1 MTTVLQIGNRA
12 IAQGASPF
20 GSIAASEIIPL
31 LASYNIIP
39 QLICESIIDQAIAPI
54 TCIKEETAD
63 ALEQFYQHWDLTSE
77 DKRQAWRE
85 RYGLTQ
91 EQFELM
97 VTRKLRIEKFKQAS
111 WGHQLESY
119 FLKRKKQLDKVIYSL
134 IRTEQR
140 ATANELYFRI
150 KEGEQSFAELA
161 LLYSIGPEAQTGGII
176 GPVEL
181 GSVAPNFAQLL
192 YTSQVGVIQPP
203 VPFGESWVI
212 VRTEKLVP
220 AQLDNFM
227 RQRLL
232 QENFEAWFKQ
242 QLTQL
247 SPEEK
252 IWMGVNAKPVQV
264 QETNVA

>member
-12 IAQGASPF
+12 IA
-20 GSIAASEIIPL
+20 ASEIIPL
-31 LASYNIIP
+31 LASNNIIP

-54 TCIKEETAD
+54 TCTKEETAD

-91 EQFELM
+91 EQLELM
-97 VTRKLRIEKFKQAS
+97 ATRKLRIEKFKQAS

-119 FLKRKKQLDKVIYSL
+119 FLKRKRQLDKVIYSL

-140 ATANELYFRI
+140 GTANELYFRI

-161 LLYSIGPEAQTGGII
+161 AEYSTGPEAQTGGII
-176 GPVEL
+176 GPVEF

-203 VPFGESWVI
+203 VPFGESWMI

-232 QENFEAWFKQ
+232 QENFEVWFKQ

-252 IWMGVNAKPVQV
+252 IWMGVNPKSAQI
-264 QETNVA
+264 QEANVA